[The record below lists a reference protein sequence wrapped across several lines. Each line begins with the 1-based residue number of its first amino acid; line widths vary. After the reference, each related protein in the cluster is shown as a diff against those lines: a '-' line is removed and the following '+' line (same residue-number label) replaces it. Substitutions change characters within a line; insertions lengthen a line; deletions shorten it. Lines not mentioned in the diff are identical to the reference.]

1 MMIEIYLTSYL
12 GLGLEDLPSCLGL
25 GLEDLPTTL
34 VSDWRTF
41 LSEQTCLMF
50 CPPGLPLS
58 TASYKLENLEKTNM
72 FLIQHYELL
81 ITLQS
86 KYPVPQYN
94 LITIVENI

>member
-1 MMIEIYLTSYL
+1 MMIEIYLTSYF

-25 GLEDLPTTL
+25 GLKDLPTTL

-58 TASYKLENLEKTNM
+58 TASYKLENLEKTTNGDPASTTTTARCGGI
-72 FLIQHYELL
+72 FGGGLL
-81 ITLQS
+81 GC
-86 KYPVPQYN
+86 
-94 LITIVENI
+94 